1 MDDRQWVFEKL
12 IRMKMKIRTRAA
24 IGLLAAF
31 GVVSPTSV
39 DADEQD
45 TATTNRAGAR
55 QQRVAVRFPTEEVK
69 YQLGPDSQR
78 KEGVPR
84 GKVLDFDWT
93 NSTVFAGTIRHC
105 SIYVPTQYDG
115 SKPAALMV
123 FQDGHTYQKE
133 DGDFR
138 VPVVFDNL
146 IAAKEMPIA
155 VAVFIDPGFKQKEFP
170 NAPRGWQ
177 PQPQNRSF
185 EYDSL
190 STNYSAFLIDEILPF
205 VRKEYKLNITDNPE
219 GHAICGISS
228 GAICAWTVAWHR
240 PDQFR
245 KVVSHVGS
253 FTNIRGG
260 NAWPDIIRT
269 NDWKPIRIL
278 IQDGANDLRSS
289 PQNRRPGWNWV
300 IANHNLAAA
309 LEEKDYDYKYVFGE
323 GGHNGNHGGVIFP
336 DTMRWLWR
344 DYPK

>member
-1 MDDRQWVFEKL
+1 
-12 IRMKMKIRTRAA
+12 MKIIPPKRMALVTAFLTSGFIIAFCMSGWVAEPAA
-24 IGLLAAF
+24 AAQQNTNAHQQ
-31 GVVSPTSV
+31 G
-39 DADEQD
+39 
-45 TATTNRAGAR
+45 TNR
-55 QQRVAVRFPTEEVK
+55 QPSVAVRFPMTEVK
-69 YQLGPDSQR
+69 YPYGPDSQR

-84 GKVLDFDWT
+84 GKVTDFDWT
-93 NSTVFAGTIRHC
+93 NSAVFAGTIRHC
-105 SIYVPTQYDG
+105 SIYVPAQYDAG
-115 SKPAALMV
+115 KPAALMV

-133 DGDFR
+133 DGDYR
-138 VPVVFDNL
+138 APVVFDNL
-146 IAAKEMPIA
+146 IAAKEMPVTI
-155 VAVFIDPGFKQKEFP
+155 AVFIDPGFKQTEFP

-185 EYDSL
+185 EYDSM
-190 STNYSAFLIDEILPF
+190 STNYSEFLMSEILPH
-205 VRKEYKLNITDNPE
+205 VRKQYRITDDPE
-219 GHAICGISS
+219 GHGICGISS

-260 NAWPDIIRT
+260 DKYPEMIRAS
-269 NDWKPIRIL
+269 DWKPIRIFV
-278 IQDGANDLRSS
+278 QDGANDLRSS

-300 IANHNLAAA
+300 IANHLLAAA

-323 GGHNGNHGGVIFP
+323 GGHNGNHGGAIFP

>member
-1 MDDRQWVFEKL
+1 M
-12 IRMKMKIRTRAA
+12 IMRTLFAH
-24 IGLLAAF
+24 GLALTVLSLASPWS
-31 GVVSPTSV
+31 VVSAADAPATNTTRRPPASV
-39 DADEQD
+39 
-45 TATTNRAGAR
+45 
-55 QQRVAVRFPTEEVK
+55 VRFPKTEVK
-69 YQLGPDSQR
+69 YTHVGDSLR

-84 GKVLDFDWT
+84 GKITDFDWT
-93 NSTVFAGTIRHC
+93 NSAVFPNTIRHC
-105 SIYVPTQYDG
+105 SIYVPAQYDAA
-115 SKPAALMV
+115 KPAALMI

-146 IAAKEMPIA
+146 IAAKEMPVTI
-155 VAVFIDPGFKQKEFP
+155 AVFIDPGFKQKEFP
-170 NAPRGWQ
+170 DAPRDWR

-190 STNYSAFLIDEILPF
+190 TTNYSEFIVSEILPY
-205 VRKEYKLNITDNPE
+205 VKKQYNITDNPE
-219 GHAICGISS
+219 GRAIGGISS
-228 GAICAWTVAWHR
+228 GGICAWTVAWHR

-260 NAWPDIIRT
+260 DKYPDIIRT
-269 NDWKPIRIL
+269 NDWRPIRVFL
-278 IQDGANDLRSS
+278 QDGADDLRSS
-289 PQNRRPGWNWV
+289 AQNRRPGWNWV
-300 IANHNLAAA
+300 VANHLMAAV

>member
-1 MDDRQWVFEKL
+1 
-12 IRMKMKIRTRAA
+12 MKMIKQ
-24 IGLLAAF
+24 GLIALSAFALASDVLAADAVTA
-31 GVVSPTSV
+31 GQTTS
-39 DADEQD
+39 
-45 TATTNRAGAR
+45 TNRPGTNR
-55 QQRVAVRFPTEEVK
+55 VQRVAVRFPKAEVK
-69 YQLGPDSQR
+69 YEHGPDSQR

-84 GKVLDFDWT
+84 GKVTDFDWT
-93 NSTVFAGTIRHC
+93 NSTVFPGTVRHC
-105 SIYVPTQYDG
+105 SVYIPAQYDAA
-115 SKPAALMV
+115 KPAALMV

-138 VPVVFDNL
+138 VPIVFDNL
-146 IAAKEMPIA
+146 IAAKEMPVTI
-155 VAVFIDPGFKQKEFP
+155 AVFIDPGFRQKEFP

-177 PQPQNRSF
+177 PQPQNRSV

-190 STNYSAFLIDEILPF
+190 TTNYTEFLITEILPH
-205 VRKEYKLNITDNPE
+205 VRKQYKITDDPE
-219 GHAICGISS
+219 GRAICGISS
-228 GAICAWTVAWHR
+228 GAICAWTVAWNR

-260 NAWPDIIRT
+260 DRYPEMIRT
-269 NDWKPIRIL
+269 NDWKPIRIFV
-278 IQDGANDLRSS
+278 QDGANDLRSS

-323 GGHNGNHGGVIFP
+323 GGHNGNHGGTIFP